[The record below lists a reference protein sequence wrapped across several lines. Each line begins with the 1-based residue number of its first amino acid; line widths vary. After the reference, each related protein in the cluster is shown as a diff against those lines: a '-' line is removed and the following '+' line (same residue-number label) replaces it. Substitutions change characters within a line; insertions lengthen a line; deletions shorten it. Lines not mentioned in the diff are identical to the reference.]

1 MCLSLSGI
9 SSNYSIPF
17 SEFYKMGEV
26 AEINKMDKVEMIAGK
41 ILRSKTLKR
50 VVIITAVVILNSGII
65 SAAPAVAAVAGVD
78 KLGNVLLGIIR
89 SWSKWILILMC
100 LIDTIKAGVSS
111 DSKKILSIVMKYV
124 LLFVLLYMV
133 PVLFDTVSAS
143 FQ

>member
-50 VVIITAVVILNSGII
+50 VVIITAVVILNSGLI

>member
-1 MCLSLSGI
+1 MINLNCM

-17 SEFYKMGEV
+17 SEFYKMEDIPKDTKI
-26 AEINKMDKVEMIAGK
+26 ERVERIAGK
-41 ILRSKTLKR
+41 IIKNDKLKK
-50 VVIITAVVILNSGII
+50 AVFILAIVLLNSGMI
-65 SAAPAVAAVAGVD
+65 SAAPAVAAGVGVD